1 MSLAIHADRI
11 CKRFQS
17 GASEIIA
24 VNDVSLSVERGE
36 FVAIMGPSGS
46 GKSSLMQCL
55 AGLDSP
61 TSGRCWIG
69 DTEITGL
76 PDAELTRIRREQIG
90 FIFQEFN
97 LLPTMTA
104 RENIVLPL
112 KLAKRPVD
120 KQYLHALVE
129 ILGIADRLSHRPAE
143 LSGGQQQRV
152 AVARALLSKP
162 TVIFADEPTGALDQ
176 DSSRNLIEVL
186 VNGVRYQGQ
195 TVVMVTHDPMVAQQA
210 SRIIAIQDGKVLND
224 GLAIDH
230 ANSTQQQ
237 SSWRRG

>member
-11 CKRFQS
+11 YKRFQS

-76 PDAELTRIRREQIG
+76 SDAELTRIRREQIG

-186 VNGVRYQGQ
+186 VNGVRHQGQ